1 MRGARL
7 RQVAALAEFRLT
19 RPNVEGASGLMGTD
33 AALHATCGAKRG
45 GTRVASGCSEAVMNT
60 LTQSQILFL
69 VGIVVLV
76 VIGIIAWLAMRSARR
91 RHVELRQRF
100 GPEYERAV
108 SEYGNEKRAE
118 RELVK
123 REKRVN
129 RLDLHPLREAE
140 RLRFEGEWRM
150 VQTRFVDDPS
160 GAVTAADELIQ
171 AVMHAH
177 GYPVRD
183 FEQRVEDLSVEH
195 ANVVQHYRAARILAD
210 ANREGRADTEE
221 LRQAFVHYRA
231 LFADLLDAP
240 GTAHGELRGA
250 GAGA

>member
-1 MRGARL
+1 MNIL
-7 RQVAALAEFRLT
+7 DNLSQ
-19 RPNVEGASGLMGTD
+19 
-33 AALHATCGAKRG
+33 
-45 GTRVASGCSEAVMNT
+45 SE
-60 LTQSQILFL
+60 ILIL
-69 VGIVVLV
+69 VGVVVLV
-76 VIGIIAWLAMRSARR
+76 VVAIMAWLAVRSSRR

-100 GPEYERAV
+100 GPEYDRAV

-118 RELVK
+118 RALIK

-150 VQTRFVDDPS
+150 VQARFVDEPS
-160 GAVTAADELIQ
+160 AAVRAADELIK
-171 AVMHAH
+171 AVMEAH

-195 ANVVQHYRAARILAD
+195 ANVVQHYRAARVLAD

-231 LFADLLDAP
+231 LFADLLNEP
-240 GTAHGELRGA
+240 GSAHGELHGASA
-250 GAGA
+250 GA